1 MNMDINILVVEDSAP
16 DRLMISSILKDY
28 NVLMA
33 RDGKEAL
40 EILDKHEDIS
50 LLVLDLNMPVMNGF
64 EVLETLK
71 SHKKH
76 KNLRTIILTV
86 FDEAE
91 NEIKGLKLG
100 AVDYIRKPIH
110 KETFKARIDKH
121 IDLLRYQR
129 ALEAKFE
136 EQKNTLDM
144 IIRQAPIGILI
155 SYSDEM
161 YHSNGNTVIQVNPV
175 LEQIVGRTEEE
186 IASLG
191 CENLTHPEDRER
203 EKKYFEKLYSGA
215 IKKFTMEKRMIKP
228 DGSVVRVDMIAAA
241 LNVSGN
247 KKYNHICL
255 VQDITERKNME
266 KALRESERS
275 KSVLLSHLPGLA
287 YRCKYDRDW
296 TMQYVSSGCYGLT
309 GYPAESLLY
318 NRDITYNDIIAPE
331 YRDLLWDLWQQLI
344 PERKPFKYEYEII
357 TADGE
362 RKWVLEEGQGIYND
376 KGEVEALEG
385 IILDISDRKK
395 IENDLRYV
403 NEHDGLTG
411 LYNRRVLEN
420 ILKKD
425 AVALSDR
432 KRAVISVNLSTVQS
446 LTRSYSFHYTQ
457 DIIEKAARE
466 LEKLCS
472 ETRLLFI
479 SYWDRFVF
487 YMREYNDKKEIIDF
501 CADIKETLDALLRTE
516 RIDYGIGVVQIDS
529 MHHFDIDELLK
540 KLLIASEK
548 SLNSDQ
554 PELTPCF
561 YGKEIE
567 MEILREEEIK
577 REFANIAN
585 NDDEGDCHLY
595 LQYQPI
601 MDLKSDRISGFEA
614 LARLKCSR
622 LGLVSPL
629 EFIPLA
635 EETKLI
641 VPIGWKIMRKAL
653 LFLKRIESMGYEG
666 ISVSVNV
673 SVIQLLKNDF
683 VEKLFGLINELQV
696 SPKHIGIEITESVFS
711 DNYNEVNQI
720 INQLRD
726 AGLYVAIDDF
736 GKGYSSLAR
745 ERELNVD
752 YLKIDK
758 HFIDKLIKAYPENAI
773 TSDIISMAHKLGHFT
788 IAEGVE
794 DERQIQYLKKWNC
807 DKIQG
812 FFIGVPLDEEL
823 AIEFLVRT
831 YKSD

>member
-110 KETFKARIDKH
+110 KETFKARIDIH

-161 YHSNGNTVIQVNPV
+161 YHSNGNTVIQVNSV

-228 DGSVVRVDMIAAA
+228 DGSVVWVDMIAAA

-275 KSVLLSHLPGLA
+275 KSVLLSHLSGLA

-344 PERKPFKYEYEII
+344 PERKLFKYEYEII

-362 RKWVLEEGQGIYND
+362 RKWVLEAGQGIYND

-446 LTRSYSFHYTQ
+446 LTRSYGFHYTQ

-577 REFANIAN
+577 RELANIAN

-614 LARLKCSR
+614 LARLKCSQ

>member
-110 KETFKARIDKH
+110 KETFKARIDIH

-228 DGSVVRVDMIAAA
+228 DGSVVWVDMIAAA

-275 KSVLLSHLPGLA
+275 KSVLLSHLSGLA

-446 LTRSYSFHYTQ
+446 LTRSYGFHYTQ

-577 REFANIAN
+577 RELANIAN

-736 GKGYSSLAR
+736 GKGYFSLAR
-745 ERELNVD
+745 ELELNVD

>member
-1 MNMDINILVVEDSAP
+1 MDINILVVEDSAP

-110 KETFKARIDKH
+110 KETFKARIDIH

-228 DGSVVRVDMIAAA
+228 DGSVVWVDMIAAA

-275 KSVLLSHLPGLA
+275 KSVLLSHLSGLA

-446 LTRSYSFHYTQ
+446 LTRSYGFHYTQ

>member
-1 MNMDINILVVEDSAP
+1 MDINILVVEDSAP

-110 KETFKARIDKH
+110 KETFKARIDIH

-228 DGSVVRVDMIAAA
+228 DGSVVWVDMIAAA

-446 LTRSYSFHYTQ
+446 LTRSYGFHYTQ

>member
-1 MNMDINILVVEDSAP
+1 MDINILVVEDSAP

-110 KETFKARIDKH
+110 KETFKARIDIH

-228 DGSVVRVDMIAAA
+228 DGSVVWVDMIAAA

-275 KSVLLSHLPGLA
+275 KSVLLSHLSGLA

-446 LTRSYSFHYTQ
+446 LTRSYGFHYTQ

-577 REFANIAN
+577 RELANIAN

-736 GKGYSSLAR
+736 GKGYFSLAR
-745 ERELNVD
+745 ELELNVD